1 MPKEIRDV
9 QSLKLADVARRS
21 ELVRFR
27 RALVLL
33 CMTLFLPG
41 SAQLMCG
48 NKAVGRAALRVVGII
63 VVGLLAVVWIEGKD
77 GLLELGFES
86 WALIAMQTSIVVLGL
101 CWLALFMDA
110 WRLGRPPT
118 LVKRHRMT
126 VSILSLGLMAV
137 VATPAAYSANLI
149 QEHRD
154 FLKTTF
160 RDGGEAD
167 LYKGRLNV
175 LLLGGDGGD
184 NREGIRTDSITL
196 ASIDVSSGK
205 TVLFSLPRN
214 LQYAMFPPGTAMEA
228 QFPNGYPDFF
238 FGLYTYGAEH
248 PELFRGAKDPG
259 ALAVQQAVA
268 QILGIPVHYYA
279 LVNLAGFENV
289 VNALGGITI
298 RVEERLPIGGGKNL
312 AGVSMPIRGYIEPG
326 LQKMGGY
333 KALWYARSRS
343 SSDDYDR
350 ITRQKCVMGAIL
362 RAADPTTILFNYTKL
377 TKASK
382 SVLATDLTIDDVQ
395 RLIKV
400 VDKAK
405 SQKIKS
411 VQFIPPAINPA
422 APDLNFI
429 RAQVQKALLEAE
441 QPDPSPTPTPAD
453 GTKKKKK
460 KKPAATPAP
469 GSANV
474 VAGESVS
481 IDDTCRYS

>member
-1 MPKEIRDV
+1 MRAV
-9 QSLKLADVARRS
+9 QRSKLADVGRRS

-27 RALVLL
+27 RAMVLL
-33 CMTLFLPG
+33 CMTLVLPG

-48 NKAVGRAALRVVGII
+48 NKAVGRAALRVLGIL
-63 VVGLLAVVWIEGKD
+63 VLGTVLVVWREGKE

-86 WALIAMQTSIVVLGL
+86 WALIALQTTIVILGL

-118 LVKRHRMT
+118 LRKPHRLT
-126 VSILSLGLMAV
+126 VSLLSLALMCM
-137 VATPAAYSANLI
+137 VATPAAFSANLI

-154 FLKTTF
+154 FLKLTF
-160 RDGGEAD
+160 RSGGEAD
-167 LYKGRLNV
+167 LYNGRLNV

-184 NREGIRTDSITL
+184 DRTGIRTDSITL
-196 ASIDVSSGK
+196 ASIDVSSGR

-214 LQYAMFPPGTAMEA
+214 LQYAQFPPGTAMEA
-228 QFPNGYPDFF
+228 QFPNGFPDFF
-238 FGLYTYGAEH
+238 FGIYTYGTEH

-268 QILGIPVHYYA
+268 QILGVPVHYYA

-289 VNALGGITI
+289 VNALGGVTI
-298 RVEERLPIGGGKNL
+298 RVEQRLPIGGGKSL
-312 AGVSMPIRGYIEPG
+312 SGVAMPIRGYIEPG
-326 LQKMGGY
+326 LQKLSGY

-343 SSDDYDR
+343 STDDYDR

-362 RAADPTTILFNYTKL
+362 RASDPAKILFNYTKL
-377 TKASK
+377 TKASRQ
-382 SVLATDLTIDDVQ
+382 VLTTDLTIDDVK

-405 SQKIKS
+405 SQKMKS

-441 QPDPSPTPTPAD
+441 KPDPTPTPTPTT
-453 GTKKKKK
+453 GPKKKK
-460 KKPAATPAP
+460 KKPTASATPTLA
-469 GSANV
+469 SDNV
-474 VAGESVS
+474 VPGESVS
-481 IDDTCRYS
+481 VDDTCRYS

>member
-1 MPKEIRDV
+1 M
-9 QSLKLADVARRS
+9 QSMKLADVSRRS

-48 NKAVGRAALRVVGII
+48 NKAVGRAALRVVGIL
-63 VVGLLAVVWIEGKD
+63 VVGALVVVWIEGKE

-86 WALIAMQTSIVVLGL
+86 WALVALQTGIVVLGL

-118 LVKRHRMT
+118 LVKRHRLS
-126 VSILSLGLMAV
+126 VSLLSLALMAM

-149 QEHRD
+149 QEHRN
-154 FLKTTF
+154 FLTTTF
-160 RDGGEAD
+160 REGGEAD
-167 LYKGRLNV
+167 LYNGRLNI

-196 ASIDVSSGK
+196 ASIDVSNGK

-214 LQYAMFPPGTAMEA
+214 LQNAMFPPGTAMEA

-238 FGLYTYGAEH
+238 FGLYTYGSER
-248 PELFRGAKDPG
+248 PEFFKGAKDPG

-268 QILGIPVHYYA
+268 QTLGIPVHYYA

-289 VNALGGITI
+289 VDALGGITI
-298 RVEERLPIGGGKNL
+298 RVEERLPIGGGTNL
-312 AGVSMPIRGYIEPG
+312 SGVRMPIRGYIEPG

-343 SSDDYDR
+343 STDDYDR

-405 SQKIKS
+405 AQKIKS

-429 RAQVQKALLEAE
+429 RAQVQKALAEAVL
-441 QPDPSPTPTPAD
+441 PDPTPTPTASD
-453 GTKKKKK
+453 AQKKKK
-460 KKPAATPAP
+460 KKPTGTPVP
-469 GSANV
+469 PSANV
-474 VAGESVS
+474 RPGEAVSV
-481 IDDTCRYS
+481 DDTCRYY